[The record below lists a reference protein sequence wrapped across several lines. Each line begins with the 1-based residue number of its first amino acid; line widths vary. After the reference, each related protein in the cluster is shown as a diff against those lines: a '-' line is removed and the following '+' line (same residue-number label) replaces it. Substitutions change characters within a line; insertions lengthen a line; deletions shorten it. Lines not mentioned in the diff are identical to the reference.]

1 MEDAPLTAQIVMPS
15 VTEDESESGNSHSH
29 SRNPSQ
35 VSSYVVVNDDSHV
48 QTPLLETDESNEN
61 THEHE
66 NSNPSIPSRSVD
78 ISDLRHNDPSSP
90 PADISGFADPRGE
103 APPYFEVMGGPSD
116 VRAASGELSRV
127 DTTDTLPIAPDS
139 PPALH
144 SGTPPARRRSVFRG
158 LIHAASRAL
167 SNPHPSAQPVTI
179 SRAPRPSR
187 DVAVSPPPRPSN
199 LSNRPA
205 GARSPLVGHR
215 TTPSNSESI
224 LSVTSST
231 FGARSRSATNVV
243 GGLTS
248 PSLISIASISA
259 PLTHTAVRTDFVYP
273 RSGPTPEQLKLI
285 SSIESVSKF
294 GVPYGPD
301 AVAYASASLVNLH
314 GPPPEFEERPSLD
327 GLPGPSVAAT
337 RARARSSLSQDVNAP
352 ESRLS
357 FSSAQSASRVTTVTS
372 ASAADEPEAAASSP
386 EPEAPILSDVAPPAE
401 LEHSDEKE
409 KPDEDHSVERVPPRP
424 PSPSPTQ
431 ETTSTAATVINATV
445 PELGAASESP
455 DENATSGSSR
465 PALTVATRNPAAPS
479 SFRIPSAPLGHSHVA
494 SRSSS
499 IDTFRTAASKFE
511 QVRGLEHGTSD
522 TEHETD
528 TFTDAESDAE
538 TGAET
543 QPATPHAVSI
553 GSAVLGPEQPA
564 LRV

>member
-1 MEDAPLTAQIVMPS
+1 MEDAPLTAQVVMPS

-35 VSSYVVVNDDSHV
+35 VSSYVVVNDDSLV

-61 THEHE
+61 THEDD

-90 PADISGFADPRGE
+90 PADNPGFADPRGE
-103 APPYFEVMGGPSD
+103 APPYFEVVGGPPD
-116 VRAASGELSRV
+116 LRAASGELSRI

-139 PPALH
+139 PPALR

-158 LIHAASRAL
+158 LIDAASRAL
-167 SNPHPSAQPVTI
+167 STPHPSAQPVTI
-179 SRAPRPSR
+179 SRSSR

-205 GARSPLVGHR
+205 GTRSPLVGHR
-215 TTPSNSESI
+215 TTPSNSGSI
-224 LSVTSST
+224 LSVQSST

-273 RSGPTPEQLKLI
+273 RTGPTPEQLKLI

-314 GPPPEFEERPSLD
+314 GPPPGFEERPSLD

-352 ESRLS
+352 ESRSS
-357 FSSAQSASRVTTVTS
+357 FSSPPQSASRVTTVTS
-372 ASAADEPEAAASSP
+372 ASAADEPEAVASSP
-386 EPEAPILSDVAPPAE
+386 EPDAPVLSDVASPAE
-401 LEHSDEKE
+401 LGHSDEKE
-409 KPDEDHSVERVPPRP
+409 KPDQDHSVERVPPRP

-431 ETTSTAATVINATV
+431 ETTSTTATVINATA

-455 DENATSGSSR
+455 DENATSGGSR

-479 SFRIPSAPLGHSHVA
+479 SFRMPSAPLGHSHVV

-499 IDTFRTAASKFE
+499 VDTFCTATSQFE
-511 QVRGLEHGTSD
+511 QVRGLGHGTSD

-543 QPATPHAVSI
+543 QPATPHAVSV
-553 GSAVLGPEQPA
+553 GSAVLGAEQPG